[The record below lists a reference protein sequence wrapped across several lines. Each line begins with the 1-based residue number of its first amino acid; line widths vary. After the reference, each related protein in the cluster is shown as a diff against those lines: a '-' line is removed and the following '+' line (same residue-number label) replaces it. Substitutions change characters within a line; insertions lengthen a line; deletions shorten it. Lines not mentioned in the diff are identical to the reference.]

1 MGLKDLVFER
11 HVVKTSG
18 GEFSVRGLSLVD
30 FTSLFHSHRGELTA
44 LFERFQKPGGK
55 KAISLDS
62 ASDIGASLIRSS
74 PLIAAEVIAVA
85 ATEPG
90 EFDASALAAATS
102 LPLPYQLEA
111 LEAVAKL
118 TFTAENPP
126 KKVIAAIVRISGGT
140 MAAMTDLRT

>member
-11 HVVKTSG
+11 HVIKTSG

-30 FTSLFHSHRGELTA
+30 ITSLFHSHRGELTA
-44 LFERFQKPGGK
+44 LFERFQTSGGK

-62 ASDIGASLIRSS
+62 ASDIGASLIHSS
-74 PLIAAEVIAVA
+74 PMIAAEVIAIA
-85 ATEPG
+85 ASEPG
-90 EFDASALAAATS
+90 EFDEHALAIATA

-118 TFTAENPP
+118 TFTADNPP
-126 KKVIAAIVRISGGT
+126 KKVLAAIVRISGGT
-140 MAAMTDLRT
+140 VAAMTGLRT